1 MPLDRSAAGA
11 YLVGKPVYRG
21 VSMRGR
27 TRSLRGLIPGAIAG
41 GVLALG
47 WVVLSI
53 AFGSGSA
60 QAAETA
66 PPSPPG
72 LLGALGNTLSA
83 VQDSIVE
90 APATV
95 QSTLSAVQTTV
106 SEALPTPEAL
116 PTSAALPTSQALSAP
131 VAEAVPEKTSGVE
144 ASPAPAELAPP
155 AAPLIAPLVDT
166 IVPVVQSVGQT
177 ARAAVDTVVTTTET
191 VAPALSPVLAPVD
204 TVLRLV
210 PTTLDTVTAALPRIA
225 VSLDG
230 TVGAVSDTVRGATA
244 FASAPAP
251 MSADPVGGPAVPAV
265 HGASDPVSSA
275 SRPLITFVSAQDGAQ
290 PALPDGVVTGA
301 LSAVTAP
308 RAPAQHPS
316 GSPSSEF
323 GVPGTGSASGGS
335 ANDVRILGTISSMSA
350 GDRLLTVRSGSAA
363 GDDRLPASPVADHDS
378 SPD

>member
-1 MPLDRSAAGA
+1 
-11 YLVGKPVYRG
+11 
-21 VSMRGR
+21 
-27 TRSLRGLIPGAIAG
+27 
-41 GVLALG
+41 
-47 WVVLSI
+47 VVLSI

-116 PTSAALPTSQALSAP
+116 PTSAALPTSQALPAP
-131 VAEAVPEKTSGVE
+131 VAEAAPEKTSGVE
-144 ASPAPAELAPP
+144 ASPAPEELAPP

-166 IVPVVQSVGQT
+166 IIPVVQSVGQT
-177 ARAAVDTVVTTTET
+177 ARAAVDTVVTTTEI
-191 VAPALSPVLAPVD
+191 VAPTLSPVLAPVD

-244 FASAPAP
+244 FALAPAF
-251 MSADPVGGPAVPAV
+251 ADPVGGPAVPAV

-290 PALPDGVVTGA
+290 PALPDVVVTPA

-308 RAPAQHPS
+308 TAPARHPS
-316 GSPSSEF
+316 GSPASEF

-363 GDDRLPASPVADHDS
+363 GDDRLPVPPVADHDS